1 MLTLSFSR
9 HVCAAVAPR
18 GAVLLE
24 RGGIEPRFVTPCS
37 VPTPMGRSM
46 FSGPVCPGCHA
57 SLTSALPPRS
67 DPAGVPVFPGCQK
80 YSLCRA
86 KRRRLRTVDKGFR
99 RQPRRAGSAGCQPAI
114 VRQGKER
121 KEETRSP
128 AAPGNAPL
136 PERPI

>member
-9 HVCAAVAPR
+9 PVRIAVAPR

-24 RGGIEPRFVTPCS
+24 RGGIEPRFVAELS
-37 VPTPMGRSM
+37 QRAPTPMGRSM
-46 FSGPVCPGCHA
+46 
-57 SLTSALPPRS
+57 L
-67 DPAGVPVFPGCQK
+67 PVFPGYQK

-86 KRRRLRTVDKGFR
+86 KRRRLRTVDNGFL
-99 RQPRRAGSAGCQPAI
+99 RQPRRAVSAGCQPAI
-114 VRQGKER
+114 VRQGIRKKR